1 MNKKIKWI
9 SLVLIVFVLIISFS
23 VLTSSAFAKNKFDAN
38 FKPQIFHVKSLFDA
52 GFKDRDIGITYST
65 LIHTDKIEV
74 ELKSLTGFP
83 KHYHDHENHFIYVL
97 KGHADLR
104 IGSVKTL
111 INTGDFIAIPPGKQ
125 YEHELKVIGDQPMQL
140 LVLGTPPEE

>member
-1 MNKKIKWI
+1 MNKFIRLTFSVFCVFILVVLFSSLGSKSLAKNQYNI
-9 SLVLIVFVLIISFS
+9 SL
-23 VLTSSAFAKNKFDAN
+23 
-38 FKPQIFHVKSLFDA
+38 KPQIFHVQSLFNT
-52 GFKDRDIGITYST
+52 GLKDGDIDIKYST

-74 ELKSLTGFP
+74 ELKSLMGFP

-97 KGHADLR
+97 KGKANLR

-125 YEHELKVIGDQPMQL
+125 YEHDLQVIGEPMQL